1 MTTTFT
7 YYGIS
12 YFQIEAQGKKILVD
26 PCITSNRLCPIKVED
41 VTQADII
48 LVTHG
53 APDHMG
59 DAIELQKRSNAILIS
74 DPAVITHAISS
85 GVKEEKTIK
94 LLWGDLIEIEGV
106 RILGV
111 ECRHISFFQSEGRH
125 LSGMP
130 LSFVLYPEEGT
141 GIYNIGDSALFSDMR
156 LIGELYKPNIAL
168 VPIGGKPELTGG
180 WAHMRPFEAALC
192 VKWTNPEVII
202 PTHYDPATDESS
214 QFKNE
219 VNKLSPGANIV
230 ALQPGETFSYTPHK

>member
-1 MTTTFT
+1 MATIFS

-12 YFQIEAQGKKILVD
+12 FFQIEAQGKKILID
-26 PCITSNRLCPIKVED
+26 PCITSNRLCPVKEEAF
-41 VTQADII
+41 TEADII

-59 DAIELQKRSNAILIS
+59 NAIEIQKRSNAILIS

-85 GVKEEKTIK
+85 GVKEERTIK
-94 LLWGDLIEIEGV
+94 LLWGDLIEVEGV
-106 RILGV
+106 QILGV
-111 ECRHISFFQSEGRH
+111 ECRHISFFQSEGRY

-130 LSFVLYPEEGT
+130 LSFILYPEEGT
-141 GIYNIGDSALFSDMR
+141 CIYNIGDSALFSDMK

-180 WAHMRPFEAALC
+180 WAHMRPREAAIS
-192 VKWTNPEVII
+192 VKWTAPEIVI
-202 PTHYDPATDESS
+202 PVHYDPATDESS

-219 VNKLSPGANIV
+219 VSKLSSDARVV
-230 ALQPGETFSYTPHK
+230 ALQPGETFSFTPHK